1 MKRSIRIFSLFILV
15 AILFSCA
22 RSANNAFPN
31 RPVKIV
37 VYTAPGGLIDITARK
52 FTDVATKY
60 TDATFVVE
68 NRPGAGGAVG
78 IQSVLQAPADGYTI
92 FAGTKSNIS
101 FLVGADAAVDPH
113 DLNWFAMLMAD
124 PECVITNVKA
134 EIDTWEEIVE
144 DAKERPGE
152 QIWLGPDTGGLDHI
166 MAMKL
171 WERSGIACKW
181 IPFKSGGAAKT
192 ALLGGQGVC
201 YVGNPRDI
209 GGNPDL
215 KVAAVSAEKRLPQF
229 PDTPTF
235 TELGLPRLEHEI
247 MWRGFAVKKGTPKK
261 ALAWFSDLIDKVT
274 QDPDWRA
281 FWEKGGIE
289 VVHYGPEEFNRIV
302 ERDRMEFHHYLAS
315 LGLIEPEIH
324 PMDGSEP
331 RPNQLNMELL
341 TLGILMVQILL
352 FAIAGIRLK
361 SKLFQYTGRILFP
374 IFFISLSLFFWMLST
389 RFRSGESY
397 GPAIVPR
404 LWSIFLTLF
413 SFILY
418 VKVIMGKEDRDPKPG
433 RLDTVIQF
441 IVLLMLYLPGINY
454 IGYFISTIIFLPVAM
469 WLLGYRRKIAIIL
482 ITIVWTILSWALF
495 FQLLHVALP
504 TGILLRAMG

>member
-1 MKRSIRIFSLFILV
+1 MNRLIRISSLVIII
-15 AILFSCA
+15 AILLSCA
-22 RSANNAFPN
+22 RANEEAFPN
-31 RPVKIV
+31 RPIKVV

-52 FTDVATKY
+52 FTDVASKY

-101 FLVGADAAVDPH
+101 FLVGANAAVDPN

-124 PECVITNVKA
+124 PECVITNRNA
-134 EIDTWEEIVE
+134 DIDTWEEIVE
-144 DAKERPGE
+144 DAKNRPGE
-152 QIWLGPDTGGLDHI
+152 QIWLGPAAGGLDHI

-171 WERSGIACKW
+171 WERCGIACKW

-192 ALLGGQGVC
+192 ALLGKQGVC

-215 KVAAVSAEKRLPQF
+215 KICALSAEKRLPQF
-229 PDTPTF
+229 PDVPTF
-235 TELGLPRLEHEI
+235 TELGLPKLEHEI
-247 MWRGFAVKKGTPKK
+247 MWRGFAVKKGTPKS
-261 ALAWFSDLIDKVT
+261 ALDWYADLIDKVT
-274 QDPDWRA
+274 DDPDWRG

-289 VVHYGPEEFNRIV
+289 VVHYGPEKFHRIV
-302 ERDRMEFHHYLAS
+302 EQDRREFHHYLAG
-315 LGLIEPEIH
+315 LGLIEPEH
-324 PMDGSEP
+324 
-331 RPNQLNMELL
+331 RPTENPGPHGPNMELM

-352 FAIAGIRLK
+352 FALAGIRLK
-361 SKLFQYTGRILFP
+361 SRLFQYTGRILFP

-404 LWSIFLTLF
+404 LWSIFLILF
-413 SFILY
+413 GVILY
-418 VKVIMGKEDRDPKPG
+418 IKVLLGKEETDPKPG
-433 RLDTVIQF
+433 RLDTVFQF
-441 IVLLMLYLPGINY
+441 IVLLLLYIPAIHY
-454 IGYFISTIIFLPVAM
+454 IGYFISTICFLPVAM
-469 WLLGYRRKIAIIL
+469 WLLGYRRKIAIVL
-482 ITIVWTILSWALF
+482 ITVLWAALSYALF
-495 FQLLHVALP
+495 FHLLHVALP
-504 TGILLRAMG
+504 TGILLKAMG